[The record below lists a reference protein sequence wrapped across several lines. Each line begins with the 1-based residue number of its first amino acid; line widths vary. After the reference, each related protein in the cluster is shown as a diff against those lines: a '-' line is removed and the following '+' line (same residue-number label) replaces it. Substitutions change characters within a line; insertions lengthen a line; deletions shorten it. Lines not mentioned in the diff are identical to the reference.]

1 MHHRALSSTSI
12 DADDPPCLRI
22 PHIPA
27 PWRAACAPQ
36 DPEVAALKQQQ
47 AGMQQQAA
55 AAQRQQQ
62 EAAQQKEMET
72 SILSQILEP
81 AAFERLQ
88 RLKIVR
94 GEKVQRVID
103 NLVGR
108 AKSGQLR
115 EQITDAALVEILGD
129 AGASERNVTV
139 TMQRKRN
146 AFDEDEEE
154 ADDY

>member
-1 MHHRALSSTSI
+1 
-12 DADDPPCLRI
+12 
-22 PHIPA
+22 
-27 PWRAACAPQ
+27 
-36 DPEVAALKQQQ
+36 
-47 AGMQQQAA
+47 MQQQAA

-62 EAAQQKEMET
+62 QAAQQKEMET